1 MFGRAPQVQL
11 FRWTN
16 YQTSSLTPANR
27 GVNRGE
33 NIRALTFGEP
43 NCEAIIYRF
52 GNFRSLSCLRHIVGA
67 APAASTARHWA
78 MFSKTDPANNL
89 RSFRVTLKLRS
100 GESEAGAILVPA
112 HRTLRE
118 SLNDDAPFIELE
130 TLSGRQA
137 FVLKTEI
144 ARIDPQAAAE
154 TRAAER
160 ASDDATRFDAN
171 DARIVLGVGAD
182 ATDDEIHAAWRD
194 LAKAYHPDRLAALG
208 LPNEILRHADRVL
221 ARINAAFQRL
231 KNDAR
236 V

>member
-1 MFGRAPQVQL
+1 
-11 FRWTN
+11 
-16 YQTSSLTPANR
+16 
-27 GVNRGE
+27 
-33 NIRALTFGEP
+33 
-43 NCEAIIYRF
+43 
-52 GNFRSLSCLRHIVGA
+52 
-67 APAASTARHWA
+67 

-118 SLNDDAPFIELE
+118 MLNDDAPFIELE
-130 TLSGRQA
+130 TQGGRQA

-144 ARIDPQAAAE
+144 ARVDPLGAAE
-154 TRAAER
+154 TRGAER
-160 ASDDATRFDAN
+160 PGPGEDASRFEAN
-171 DARIVLGVGAD
+171 DARIVLGVAAN
-182 ATDDEIHAAWRD
+182 ATDEEIHAAWRD

-231 KNDAR
+231 RNDASAR
-236 V
+236 SG